1 MASSRAPP
9 RAFLRLR
16 TEQVELELSPNDV
29 LAWEMYNRD
38 DYVWFHKY
46 FYTAGGTLYAAFFQH
61 VKSGCFRCA
70 GTPQSTI
77 GIGPRPGGEI
87 VLYMTCGSER
97 CTIDINRLSAAQ
109 PVAAH
114 VCLLRECRR
123 PALTLTCGR
132 CREAHYCSH
141 ECQRRD
147 WPQHKAYCLR
157 SQSDPSGCESKGS
170 GSLTDE
176 RTSLRSQGDLKSI
189 ELGMTSEADKKI
201 IIYDDLAVGDAPKI
215 SQLMTGSPF
224 H

>member
-1 MASSRAPP
+1 MSSSSGQSTRAPP
-9 RAFLRLR
+9 RVFLRLR
-16 TEQVELELSPNDV
+16 KERVEIELSPNDI

-46 FYTAGGTLYAAFFQH
+46 FYKSGGTLYGAFFQH
-61 VKSGCFRCA
+61 VKTGCFRCDS
-70 GTPQSTI
+70 TPQSTI

-114 VCLLRECRR
+114 MCLLRECRR

-147 WPQHKAYCLR
+147 WPQHKTYCESDERTCLR
-157 SQSDPSGCESKGS
+157 SQSDPSGSEDDSKA
-170 GSLTDE
+170 
-176 RTSLRSQGDLKSI
+176 KN
-189 ELGMTSEADKKI
+189 I
-201 IIYDDLAVGDAPKI
+201 IDDLTPDNASRVAKP
-215 SQLMTGSPF
+215 SELPQLWNSSHTQLEFGVLQQGF
-224 H
+224 V